1 MANQP
6 ILSGFESYQSD
17 ISYPRS
23 LSPNVV
29 AFAMFLPSLHV
40 LEDHL
45 CGSVLDVSAK
55 DLACYFHFL
64 LSMRSTQATVNPW

>member
-17 ISYPRS
+17 ISYPRL

-29 AFAMFLPSLHV
+29 AFAMFLPSLHA
-40 LEDHL
+40 LENHL
-45 CGSVLDVSAK
+45 CGLVVKILLK
-55 DLACYFHFL
+55 DLACHFYLL
-64 LSMRSTQATVNPW
+64 LSMRSTDAFDIS